1 VVRQGT
7 RIQLSCEFINTT
19 VFQRFLL
26 QVVVGI
32 VYYIFSSAVA
42 PRSGMFNCPENKDS
56 AGGVQEASD
65 TYTTQGRC
73 VYY

>member
-1 VVRQGT
+1 VYIVICPKNVGQT
-7 RIQLSCEFINTT
+7 VSLSAQTDSLRYDF
-19 VFQRFLL
+19 R
-26 QVVVGI
+26 
-32 VYYIFSSAVA
+32 A
-42 PRSGMFNCPENKDS
+42 PWRRAASLFNCPENKDS